1 MKPTIAVV
9 GATASGKSAF
19 AVELGRA
26 LGKAVIIN
34 CDAMQLY
41 NQCQTLTAQPSSQLQ
56 RQLPHRLYGVLSPN
70 QQASAAA
77 WSKLARREI
86 QKARAKGCYPIVVG
100 GSGFYLRAL
109 WEGLSPTPA
118 IAPHHRSRSRSLD
131 TAEAFKTLKA
141 LDPATTIAATD
152 SQRVA
157 RALEVVL
164 ATGKPITHWQNKLPA
179 KKLEGRKLVI
189 RLEVPRQ
196 RLERTTSRRLA
207 KIATTALREVARLK
221 QHFNLRDLGGLG
233 DLEKLKDLGGLKGSE
248 GLWKLEDLE
257 ANNPLLKA
265 CGVRE
270 FEAVLTK
277 GTSLADATAKATDS
291 TYGYI
296 QQQLTWLK
304 HQPPRAK
311 LIVRHPSRATARLTA
326 RLIQNG
332 KV

>member
-56 RQLPHRLYGVLSPN
+56 RKLPHRLYGVLSPN

-164 ATGKPITHWQNKLPA
+164 ATGKPITHWQNKLPVR
-179 KKLEGRKLVI
+179 KLEGRKLVI

-196 RLERTTSRRLA
+196 RLERTTRRRLA

-221 QHFNLRDLGGLG
+221 QHFNLRDLG
-233 DLEKLKDLGGLKGSE
+233 
-248 GLWKLEDLE
+248 

-277 GTSLADATAKATDS
+277 GTSLAEATAKATDS

-332 KV
+332 RV